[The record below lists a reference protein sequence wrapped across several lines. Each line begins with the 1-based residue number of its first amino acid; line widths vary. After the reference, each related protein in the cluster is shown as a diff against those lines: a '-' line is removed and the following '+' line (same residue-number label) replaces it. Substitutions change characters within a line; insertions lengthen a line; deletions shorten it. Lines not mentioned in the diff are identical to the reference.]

1 MFLKLLPFFGQ
12 KWPFDGGASFLAL
25 FFQEISRK
33 GARFGNIREKTGED
47 VLFERYFQKIS
58 KNGARF
64 GKILEN
70 TKKVAGG
77 RGGVKGAAELRAQ
90 RAWRS

>member
-12 KWPFDGGASFLAL
+12 KWPIDGGASFLAL

-33 GARFGNIREKTGED
+33 
-47 VLFERYFQKIS
+47 
-58 KNGARF
+58 GARF

-77 RGGVKGAAELRAQ
+77 RGGVKGATGAAELAVR
-90 RAWRS
+90 RGCEGLS